1 MNQKNYDP
9 FMHTAEHILN
19 GIMVRKFGKG
29 RSFSQ
34 SIERR
39 KSKCDYKGFERNLT
53 DDEIRDI
60 ETEINEIINKDIN
73 VTEEFVTRQEA
84 SERYNLEKLPED
96 AGENIR
102 IIKVGDFDACPCIGP
117 HVESTS
123 QIDGIRIISSSC
135 ENDVLRIRFK
145 RTKKEESN

>member
-19 GIMVRKFGKG
+19 GIMVKKFGKG

-53 DDEIRDI
+53 DSEIKEI
-60 ETEINEIINKDIN
+60 EDEINEIIKQDLT
-73 VTEEFVTRQEA
+73 VTEKFITRTEA
-84 SERYNLEKLPED
+84 EEKYNLEKLPDD

-102 IIKVGDFDACPCIGP
+102 IVKVGEFDACPCIGP
-117 HVESTS
+117 HVESTNE
-123 QIDGIRIISSSC
+123 INGIRVISSDF

-145 RTKKEESN
+145 RTKKEESD